1 MAKIYST
8 FQGSLFEEDYL
19 LRTLGSIASSPDV
32 ALTELVANAWD
43 AGAAKVEIF
52 IPESMEAELI
62 VRDDGC
68 GMTKE
73 QFEKRWMTLGY
84 NRIKHQGENAEF
96 PPQRIKWRRPAYG
109 RNGMGRHGLLC
120 FSSKYRVETVR
131 DGMGSRF
138 IVTTSSG
145 KEPFV
150 IEKYD
155 SFKSK
160 GHGTTLTAI
169 ASRNVPSPDRIRDV
183 LSARFLHDP
192 QFGVYVNGKSV
203 PLSEHTGL
211 VDQTVLK
218 VNDSLSVEA
227 YFIDSTKSAR
237 TTQYQGIAFWVGGRL
252 VGEPSWA
259 LGNTTLID
267 GRTRIAKRHT
277 VVIKSDQLY
286 DEVLPDWSAF
296 RNSEVIESLFKVVAE
311 YVARLF
317 ARLSSER
324 IQDTRD
330 SVMSEHQDTIA
341 ELQPLARLEI
351 KEFVDDLTSKQ
362 PMMPVET
369 VSLAVQ
375 AVINLEKS
383 RSGTGLLEKLSKL
396 SDEDIEGLDRLLGE
410 WTVRDA
416 LTVLDEIDRRVAV
429 LQAIERFA
437 ADEDA
442 DELHTL
448 HPLVSEARWLFGP
461 EFDSAEYASNVS
473 LRTAL
478 ETLFKKRLDPKAF
491 LNPRKRPDLLILS
504 DSTICGVATDAYN
517 EEKGLSSLR
526 DILLIELKRGR
537 FAIGREEVHQAT
549 DYVEDLTRSGHLD
562 GVPFIRA
569 FVVGHTKN
577 SKVEETRKIGESP
590 VRARI
595 DVTTYGQLVRT
606 GERRLFKLKEKLAA
620 RYEELSGVDLF
631 DQATVGAEQLDLLR
645 TEVSPSKNLS

>member
-1 MAKIYST
+1 MASIKSEQV
-8 FQGSLFEEDYL
+8 QGSLFEEDYL
-19 LRTLGSIASSPDV
+19 VRTLGSISNSPDI

-43 AGAAKVEIF
+43 AGASKVEIF
-52 IPESMEAELI
+52 IPESMDGELV

-84 NRIKHQGENAEF
+84 NRIKHQGLNAEF
-96 PPQRIKWRRPAYG
+96 PPERANWRRPAYG

-120 FSSKYRVETVR
+120 FASKYLVETKR
-131 DGMGSRF
+131 DGVGSRF
-138 IVTTSSG
+138 VVATSSG
-145 KEPFV
+145 AQPFV
-150 IEKYD
+150 IEKFEG
-155 SFKSK
+155 FKAQ
-160 GHGTTLTAI
+160 GHGTSLTAI
-169 ASRNVPSPDRIRDV
+169 ASRNLPFADRIRDV

-192 QFGVYVNGKSV
+192 QFAVYVNGKSV

-211 VDQTVLK
+211 IDKTVLK
-218 VNDSLSVEA
+218 VTDSLSVEA

-237 TTQYQGIAFWVGGRL
+237 TTQYQGVAFWVGGRL
-252 VGEPSWA
+252 VGEPSWV
-259 LGNTTLID
+259 LGNTVLID

-277 VVIKSDQLY
+277 VVIKSDGLY
-286 DEVLPDWSAF
+286 DEVQPDWSAF
-296 RNSEVIESLFKVVAE
+296 KNTKLMESLFQVVSE
-311 YVARLF
+311 YVGRLF
-317 ARLSSER
+317 TRLSTER

-330 SVMSEHQDTIA
+330 SVLSQHRETIEA
-341 ELQPLARLEI
+341 LQPLARLEI
-351 KEFVDDLTSKQ
+351 REFVDDLTSKQ
-362 PMMPVET
+362 PMMTVET
-369 VSLAVQ
+369 VSVAVQ

-396 SDEDIEGLDRLLGE
+396 SDEDVEGLDRLLGE
-410 WTVRDA
+410 WTIRDA

-429 LQAIERFA
+429 LQAIDRFS
-437 ADEDA
+437 ADQDA

-461 EFDSAEYASNVS
+461 EFDSAEYASNMS

-478 ETLFKKRLDPKAF
+478 ETLFRKRLDPKAF

-504 DSTICGVATDAYN
+504 DSTLCGVATEAYN
-517 EEKGLSSLR
+517 DEKGLSTLR

-537 FAIGREEVHQAT
+537 FEIGRKEVHQAT
-549 DYVEDLTRSGHLD
+549 DYVEDLTKSGHLD
-562 GVPFIRA
+562 GAPFIRA
-569 FVVGHTKN
+569 FVVGHTKS

-606 GERRLFKLKEKLAA
+606 GEKRLFRLKEKLAA

-631 DQATVGAEQLDLLR
+631 ERAATESEQLDLLR
-645 TEVSPSKNLS
+645 SETPS

>member
-1 MAKIYST
+1 MGKTKSET

-19 LRTLGSIASSPDV
+19 LRTLGSISHSADV
-32 ALTELVANAWD
+32 ALTELVANSWD

-52 IPESMEAELI
+52 IPESMEGELT

-84 NRIKHQGENAEF
+84 NRIKHQGLSADF
-96 PPQRIKWRRPAYG
+96 PPERTSWRRPAYG

-120 FSSKYRVETVR
+120 FASKYHIETKR
-131 DGMGSRF
+131 NGIGSRF
-138 IVTTSSG
+138 VVATSSG
-145 KEPFV
+145 TEPFA
-150 IEKYD
+150 IERFE
-155 SFKSK
+155 SFKAQ

-169 ASRNVPSPDRIRDV
+169 ASRNVPSADRIRDV

-192 QFGVYVNGKSV
+192 QFSVFVNGKSV

-211 VDQTVLK
+211 IDKTVLK
-218 VNDSLSVEA
+218 VTDTLSVEA

-237 TTQYQGIAFWVGGRL
+237 TTQYQGVAFWVGGRL
-252 VGEPSWA
+252 VGEPSWL
-259 LGNTTLID
+259 LGNTALID

-277 VVIKSDQLY
+277 VVIKSDGLY
-286 DEVLPDWSAF
+286 DEVQPDWSAF
-296 RNSEVIESLFKVVAE
+296 KSSELIDSLFQVVSE
-311 YVARLF
+311 YVGKLF
-317 ARLSSER
+317 IHLSTER
-324 IQDTRD
+324 IQETRD
-330 SVMSEHQDTIA
+330 SVLSQHRETI
-341 ELQPLARLEI
+341 EGLQPLARLEI
-351 KEFVDDLTSKQ
+351 REFVDDLTSTQ
-362 PMMPVET
+362 PMMPAET
-369 VSLAVQ
+369 VSVAVQ
-375 AVINLEKS
+375 AVINLERS

-396 SDEDIEGLDRLLGE
+396 SDEDVEGLDRLLGE

-429 LQAIERFA
+429 LQAIVRFS
-437 ADEDA
+437 ADQDT

-478 ETLFKKRLDPKAF
+478 ETLFRKRLDPKAV

-504 DSTICGVATDAYN
+504 DSTICGVSTDAYDD
-517 EEKGLSSLR
+517 EKGLSSLR

-537 FAIGREEVHQAT
+537 SEIGREEVHQAT

-562 GVPFIRA
+562 GAPFIRA
-569 FVVGHTKN
+569 FVVGHTKS

-595 DVTTYGQLVRT
+595 DVTTYRQLVRT
-606 GERRLFKLKEKLAA
+606 GEKRLFKLKEKLAA

-631 DQATVGAEQLDLLR
+631 ERATIGAEQLDLLR
-645 TEVSPSKNLS
+645 LEAPS

>member
-1 MAKIYST
+1 VKTKSEM

-19 LRTLGSIASSPDV
+19 LRTLGSISNSPDV

-52 IPESMEAELI
+52 IPESMDGELT

-68 GMTKE
+68 GMTRE

-84 NRIKHQGENAEF
+84 NRIKHQGVSADF
-96 PPQRIKWRRPAYG
+96 PPERATWRRSAYG

-120 FSSKYRVETVR
+120 FASKYHVETKR

-138 IVTTSSG
+138 VVATSSG
-145 KEPFV
+145 TEPFT
-150 IEKYD
+150 IEKFE
-155 SFKSK
+155 SFKAQ
-160 GHGTTLTAI
+160 GHGTILTAI
-169 ASRNVPSPDRIRDV
+169 ASRNVPSADRIRDV

-192 QFGVYVNGKSV
+192 QFSVHVNGKSV

-211 VDQTVLK
+211 IDKTTLK
-218 VNDSLSVEA
+218 VNDALSVEA

-252 VGEPSWA
+252 VGEPSWI
-259 LGNTTLID
+259 LGNAALID

-277 VVIKSDQLY
+277 VVIKSDGLY
-286 DEVLPDWSAF
+286 DEVQPDWSAF
-296 RNSEVIESLFKVVAE
+296 KSSKLIDSLFQVVSE
-311 YVARLF
+311 YVGKLF
-317 ARLSSER
+317 IRLSTER
-324 IQDTRD
+324 IQETRD
-330 SVMSEHQDTIA
+330 SVLSQHRETI
-341 ELQPLARLEI
+341 EGLQPLARLEI
-351 KEFVDDLTSKQ
+351 REFVDDLTSAQ
-362 PMMPVET
+362 PMMTVET
-369 VSLAVQ
+369 VSVAVQ

-383 RSGTGLLEKLSKL
+383 RSGMGLLEKLSKL
-396 SDEDIEGLDRLLGE
+396 SDEDVEGLDRLLGE

-429 LQAIERFA
+429 LQAIVRFS
-437 ADEDA
+437 ADQDA

-473 LRTAL
+473 LQTAL
-478 ETLFKKRLDPKAF
+478 KTLFKKRLDPKAF

-504 DSTICGVATDAYN
+504 DSTICGVSTDAYDN
-517 EEKGLSSLR
+517 EKGLSSLR

-537 FAIGREEVHQAT
+537 IEIGREEVHQAT

-562 GVPFIRA
+562 GAPFIRA
-569 FVVGHTKN
+569 FVVGHTKS
-577 SKVEETRKIGESP
+577 SKVEETRKIGDSP

-595 DVTTYGQLVRT
+595 DVTTYNQLVRT
-606 GERRLFKLKEKLAA
+606 GEKRLFRLKEKLAA

-631 DQATVGAEQLDLLR
+631 ERATSGAEQLDLLR
-645 TEVSPSKNLS
+645 SEAPS